1 MSRRVRWHARFEFP
15 CIFITIREKYRSSTA
30 DAIRWRRPTKDREE
44 IPRNPFVKPTGQS
57 VATTMSLFSLPR
69 LFPSVSVPFDRIPSH
84 KNASPFLSFFF
95 LSDRFLR
102 SLERIQVCVCYL
114 LTVSNR
120 GHDLA
125 STVPRRFIRRRF
137 SRRILERHS
146 TGERATMTLI
156 VRPRTMVSAGVTKI
170 DTSWPAN
177 FRPRGAIV
185 GKRARVNYPGG
196 LHNRF
201 FDFAPAPSL
210 AKLVT
215 S

>member
-1 MSRRVRWHARFEFP
+1 
-15 CIFITIREKYRSSTA
+15 
-30 DAIRWRRPTKDREE
+30 
-44 IPRNPFVKPTGQS
+44 
-57 VATTMSLFSLPR
+57 
-69 LFPSVSVPFDRIPSH
+69 
-84 KNASPFLSFFF
+84 
-95 LSDRFLR
+95 
-102 SLERIQVCVCYL
+102 
-114 LTVSNR
+114 
-120 GHDLA
+120 
-125 STVPRRFIRRRF
+125 
-137 SRRILERHS
+137 
-146 TGERATMTLI
+146 MTLI